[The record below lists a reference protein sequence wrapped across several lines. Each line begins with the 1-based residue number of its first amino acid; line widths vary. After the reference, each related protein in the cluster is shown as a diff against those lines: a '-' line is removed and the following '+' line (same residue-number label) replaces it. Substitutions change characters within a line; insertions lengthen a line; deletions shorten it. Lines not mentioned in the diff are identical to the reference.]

1 MAIFP
6 RKDQTLEPDVLNILT
21 NDDNNNTNK
30 TQTMKYKH

>member
-6 RKDQTLEPDVLNILT
+6 RKDQTLEPDVWNILT